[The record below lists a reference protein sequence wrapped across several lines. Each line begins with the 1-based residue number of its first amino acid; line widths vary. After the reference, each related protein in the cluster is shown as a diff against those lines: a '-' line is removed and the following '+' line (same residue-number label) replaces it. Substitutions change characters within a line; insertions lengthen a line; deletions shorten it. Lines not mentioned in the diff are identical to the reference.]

1 MTTRWNSECVKCMTN
16 KFLCSFPES
25 ASETE
30 RMNYMRR
37 FFAILSS
44 AKPEEGAP
52 VITDYILKLQEEMFG
67 ASKDFTEIKRSFNKL
82 MLEQEARISASIN
95 ASDNP
100 MRKAVQYVMTGNY
113 IDFGALDNVDSDKL
127 FELLSKADTQKIDE
141 KIYSELCADL
151 KNAEKLAYI
160 TDNCGEVVL
169 DKLLIKTIQAS
180 FPDIHVDI
188 IVRGKPALNDATIED
203 AIQTGLT
210 GIANV
215 TGNGTGITGTFL
227 PEISE
232 EASQIIHNADVLI
245 SKGQGNFETLR
256 GCGLNIYYIFL
267 CKCQLFT
274 KRFNKQQ
281 YEGILT
287 NEKYYQD

>member
-1 MTTRWNSECVKCMTN
+1 MTARWNSECVKCMAN
-16 KFLCSFPES
+16 KFIGDFPES
-25 ASETE
+25 ASEAE
-30 RMNYMRR
+30 RMEYMRR
-37 FFAILSS
+37 LFEILSS

-52 VITDYILKLQEEMFG
+52 VITNYISKLQAEMFG
-67 ASKDFTEIKRSFNKL
+67 SSPDFTEIKHSFNKL
-82 MLEQEARISASIN
+82 MLEQEARIASDIK

-100 MRKAVQYVMTGNY
+100 MKRAIQYVMAGNY
-113 IDFGALDNVDSDKL
+113 IDFGALDKVDSDKL
-127 FELLSKADTQKIDE
+127 FELLSKTDSQVIDE
-141 KIYSELCADL
+141 KIFSELNNDL
-151 KNAEKLAYI
+151 GNAEKLAYI

-169 DKLLIKTIQAS
+169 DKLFIQTIQSS
-180 FPDIHVDI
+180 FPHIHVDI

-210 GIANV
+210 NIANV
-215 TGNGTGITGTFL
+215 IGNGTDIAGTYL
-227 PEISE
+227 PKISE
-232 EASQIIHNADVLI
+232 EASRIIHSADVLI

-267 CKCQLFT
+267 CKCKLFT
-274 KRFNKQQ
+274 KRFNKKQ